1 MKTPLQQLQESV
13 DKLWEEDEYFTSHSL
28 IAIQGLI
35 QELQQ
40 KEYEYTS
47 QWFERGVLAKSTDN
61 ISELMPNKKDFI

>member
-13 DKLWEEDEYFTSHSL
+13 DKLWEEDEYFTIHCAQKVTEL
-28 IAIQGLI
+28 IK
-35 QELQQ
+35 ELQQ